1 MFSVDPLEVKKTSKT
16 ASFHY
21 RDTNCFIDTRRIF
34 LDITWFATK
43 DDDSALAIGDFVSC
57 LNPPSQQIIESAIL
71 NVGEETFCLVLFTAY
86 MLLFLHTNNI

>member
-71 NVGEETFCLVLFTAY
+71 NVGEETFFFSSFFYSIYAFIFT
-86 MLLFLHTNNI
+86 H